1 MTRYRVA
8 TGILA
13 GLLVMTGCGKNGD
26 PSAASSTSGQDK
38 SPLSEYMGTDF
49 TSSGGGGF
57 RIAVGGN
64 DQQPT
69 EQQLAQRRRVEDAIA
84 TCMRSQ
90 GFRYIPVPPE
100 SNPKE
105 KFADAFRL
113 PPDKFAEQYGYG
125 ISTIDFSQAD
135 SEDPNTP
142 IRNALSARARAAY
155 DKALNG
161 QQQQSNSSGAG
172 TKVVGG
178 APGGCRAKAIDQV
191 YGAGTAAKK
200 GANKAQE
207 MRRFDSLFRDL
218 ETLSNRIQNDP
229 KVVAAA
235 RTWSDCMADKRQTG
249 LHKPDDAREKVAQ
262 RFNQLV
268 GINPN
273 SKKNIL
279 IGPDTLRNIDPAKL
293 ATVRRY
299 ELAVAKA
306 DYDCRQQ
313 GYDKAYKEVQ
323 YAAEREF
330 IADHK
335 NILEQFKEANAEGQ
349 R

>member
-1 MTRYRVA
+1 
-8 TGILA
+8 
-13 GLLVMTGCGKNGD
+13 MTGCGKDGD
-26 PSAASSTSGQDK
+26 PSAASSTNGQDK
-38 SPLSEYMGTDF
+38 SPLSEYMGSDF
-49 TSSGGGGF
+49 TGAGPGGF
-57 RIAVGGN
+57 RVAIGGN
-64 DQQPT
+64 DEQPT
-69 EQQLAQRRRVEDAIA
+69 EEQLAQRRRVEDAIA

-90 GFRYIPVPPE
+90 GFRYVPVPPE
-100 SNPKE
+100 SNPKD
-105 KFADAFRL
+105 KFAAAFRL

-135 SEDPNTP
+135 SEDPNTS
-142 IRNALSARARAAY
+142 IRNALSPRARAAY

-161 QQQQSNSSGAG
+161 QQQPQTNDSG
-172 TKVVGG
+172 GG
-178 APGGCRAKAIDQV
+178 AKVTVRGPGGCRGKAIDQV
-191 YGAGTAAKK
+191 YGAGTAASK
-200 GANKAQE
+200 GARGAQE
-207 MRRFDSLFRDL
+207 MRQFDSLFRDL

-249 LHKPDDAREKVAQ
+249 LHKPEDAREKVMQ
-262 RFNQLV
+262 RFDQLM
-268 GINPN
+268 GIHPGANKPVT
-273 SKKNIL
+273 
-279 IGPDTLRNIDPAKL
+279 IGPDSLKNVDPAKL

-313 GYDKAYKEVQ
+313 GYDKTYKDVQ

-335 NILEQFKEANAEGQ
+335 NILEQFKEAHSEGH